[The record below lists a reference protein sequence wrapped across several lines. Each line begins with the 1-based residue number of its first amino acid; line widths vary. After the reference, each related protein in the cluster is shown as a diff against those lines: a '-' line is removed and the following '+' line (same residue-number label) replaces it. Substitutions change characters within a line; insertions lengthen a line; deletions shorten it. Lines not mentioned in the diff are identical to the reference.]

1 MPTPHNEADLERALL
16 FLGRQWELLGYRAE
30 DFYQLFMPGGDSY
43 KGGVAAVQ
51 AGLRDSEA
59 DGFEFLKDRG
69 KLGLSVEELVLRPA
83 WAHLFTEADRFLAQ
97 QKLSCQQGPGI
108 AQNPRRRASHAESR
122 DLLAA
127 KIEEVS

>member
-1 MPTPHNEADLERALL
+1 MPTPRNEADLERALL
-16 FLGRQWELLGYRAE
+16 FLCRQWELLGYRAE

-69 KLGLSVEELVLRPA
+69 KLGLSVEQLVLRPT
-83 WAHLFTEADRFLAQ
+83 WAHLFTEGDRLLARRKLSRRRGQ
-97 QKLSCQQGPGI
+97 KSLGIPEDGHRTRSPEAFVTQKLRQ
-108 AQNPRRRASHAESR
+108 
-122 DLLAA
+122 
-127 KIEEVS
+127 